1 MLLASQMWCLGRLL
15 PLMIGDQVSED
26 DEKWKNFLL
35 LLSIMDYLLA
45 PTITL
50 NCISHLRE
58 LIQEHHETFKDLYPS
73 CTTIKLNTHNRKLY
87 MLTYIFADLDHLYDS
102 GA

>member
-73 CTTIKLNTHNRKLY
+73 CTIIPKMHYMIHYPDCIKK
-87 MLTYIFADLDHLYDS
+87 YIEYT
-102 GA
+102 

>member
-26 DEKWKNFLL
+26 DEKWKNILL
-35 LLSIMDYLLA
+35 LLALRTTYF
-45 PTITL
+45 TL

-58 LIQEHHETFKDLYPS
+58 LIQEHHETFKDPIPFMYHYS
-73 CTTIKLNTHNRKLY
+73 
-87 MLTYIFADLDHLYDS
+87 
-102 GA
+102 

>member
-1 MLLASQMWCLGRLL
+1 
-15 PLMIGDQVSED
+15 
-26 DEKWKNFLL
+26 
-35 LLSIMDYLLA
+35 MDYLLA

-58 LIQEHHETFKDLYPS
+58 LIQEHHDTFKDLYPS
-73 CTTIKLNTHNRKLY
+73 CTIIPRMHYMIHYPDCIKKYIEHIIEKLY